1 MDQLTSSEKVWN
13 RACMKAGGSALRVG
27 DKALAAMIYFHGL
40 AMNGGVLHALEC
52 CNDSEISSAING
64 FGFYGFMSIKIMIED
79 NIHLIGSDDC
89 LEEEDNR
96 LNNEYEAAI
105 ERDQVL
111 VDRFEKHFKDNPDQ
125 YASI

>member
-1 MDQLTSSEKVWN
+1 
-13 RACMKAGGSALRVG
+13 
-27 DKALAAMIYFHGL
+27 
-40 AMNGGVLHALEC
+40 
-52 CNDSEISSAING
+52 
-64 FGFYGFMSIKIMIED
+64 MSIKIMIED